1 MVDDSVRWLRAND
14 PVLIEVRAVGRRC
27 VCSAPPPASWP
38 LTLWTPIDIKRGVKT
53 HPHNTY
59 TTQIGCVECVECV
72 GVGGVAGP
80 DLARSMRSST
90 CSANGGVA
98 TERSTRRCARRALHG
113 WLRPCRGIQP

>member
-53 HPHNTY
+53 QHSIPTQHIHNTNRLCGMCGVC
-59 TTQIGCVECVECV
+59 GC
-72 GVGGVAGP
+72 GG
-80 DLARSMRSST
+80 
-90 CSANGGVA
+90 GGGA
-98 TERSTRRCARRALHG
+98 
-113 WLRPCRGIQP
+113 